1 MMNRRTLIR
10 NLGLSIPTLMAG
22 HQLNAQELSR
32 FFSDDVPA
40 VEGPFKPDWS
50 SLSDYR
56 CPDWYRD
63 AKFGIWAHWGPQC
76 QPEYGDWY
84 AKNMYI
90 EGSPQYEYHLKTYGH
105 PSKFGFKDVIN
116 TWKAERWDPDALLSI
131 YKDAGARYF
140 FAMASHH
147 DNLDLF
153 DSKYQPRWN
162 STKVGPKK
170 DIIGGW
176 ARAARRQ
183 GLPFG
188 VSVHASHAW
197 TWYEAARRADSKGPL
212 AGVPY
217 DGRMTKADGKGTWW
231 EGLDPQELYAQQHP
245 FSEPS
250 KDKQMQH
257 MQWEWRQGASIPD
270 KSYIEKFYRRT
281 IDLIDRY
288 HPDLLYFDDHKL
300 PFWPISDAGLRIAAH
315 FYNRN
320 IREKGQLQAVLN
332 GKILDEMQRKCMV
345 WDIERGQATSIEPF
359 CWQTDTCIGGW
370 HYDKRVNEEK
380 RYKSAKTVIQMLAD
394 IVSKNGNLLLNIP
407 VKGDGTI
414 DEQER
419 SIVEGIGRWMK
430 LNGEA
435 IYGTRPWK
443 VHGEGPSIQG
453 QADQPNPG
461 FNEGKGNPLSVQ
473 DVRFTR
479 KGNDIY
485 AIVMGRPDDQL
496 IRIRNLHPSVGFM
509 SKAVSQVILLATGE
523 TLSFRYSQK
532 VLEISLPTGRI
543 PEDHTLAMK
552 IS

>member
-1 MMNRRTLIR
+1 MKRRTLIR
-10 NLGLSIPTLMAG
+10 NLGFTLPAFMAG
-22 HQLNAQELSR
+22 RNLRARELVGYLG
-32 FFSDDVPA
+32 DEAPI

-50 SLSDYR
+50 SLSAYR
-56 CPDWYRD
+56 CPDWYQD

-84 AKNMYI
+84 GKNMYI
-90 EGSPQYEYHLKTYGH
+90 EGSAQYEYHLKTYGH

-116 TWKAERWDPDALLSI
+116 TWKAERWDPDALLSL
-131 YKDAGARYF
+131 YKDAGAKYF

-153 DSKYQPRWN
+153 NSRYQSQWN

-176 ARAARRQ
+176 ARAARRH

-197 TWYEAARRADSKGPL
+197 TWYEAARRSDSKGPL

-217 DGRMTKADGKGTWW
+217 DGGMTKTDGKGAWW

-257 MQWEWRQGASIPD
+257 MQWEWSQGASIPD
-270 KSYIEKFYRRT
+270 QAYIEKFYRRT

-288 HPDLLYFDDHKL
+288 QPDLLYFDDHKL

-320 IREKGQLQAVLN
+320 IRKKGQLQAVLN
-332 GKILDEMQRKCMV
+332 GKILDEAQRKCMV
-345 WDIERGQATSIEPF
+345 WDIERGQATDIEPF
-359 CWQTDTCIGGW
+359 YWQTDTCIGGW
-370 HYDKRVNEEK
+370 HYDKRVYAEK

-414 DEQER
+414 DDQER
-419 SIVEGIGRWMK
+419 SIVEGIGRWLK
-430 LNGEA
+430 INGEA

-443 VHGEGPSIQG
+443 VYGEGPSIQG
-453 QADQPNPG
+453 NASLTNQG
-461 FNEGKGNPLSVQ
+461 FNEGKGRPLTFR
-473 DVRFTR
+473 DIRFTS
-479 KGNDIY
+479 KGDVIY
-485 AIVMGRPDDQL
+485 AITMGRPEDKL
-496 IRIRNLHPSVGFM
+496 IRISSLDPSTGLTQQPIR
-509 SKAVSQVILLATGE
+509 QVVLLATGA
-523 TLSFRYSQK
+523 
-532 VLEISLPTGRI
+532 SLPFTFSENALVINLPSGSI
-543 PEDHTLAMK
+543 PEDHTLALK
-552 IS
+552 IC